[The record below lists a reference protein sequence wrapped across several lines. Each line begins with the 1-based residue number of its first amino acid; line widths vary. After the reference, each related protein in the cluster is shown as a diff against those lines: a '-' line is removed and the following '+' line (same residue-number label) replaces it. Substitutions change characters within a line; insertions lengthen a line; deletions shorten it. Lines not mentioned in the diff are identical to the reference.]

1 MNNQQVDQLI
11 AIYGSKLPYEAL
23 GTLREKLLGMDYNT
37 ASIYLAQSKD
47 PTIAIILS
55 VLVGSLGIDR
65 IYIGDVVIGIL
76 KLITCGGCGIWWL
89 IDLFLIMGATRENLR
104 LNQINSLQKASPKV
118 KPSSYNRSNL
128 TVSFSI
134 RPTSSGR
141 SGRIHVILPAASRSS
156 TSWICSLYTL

>member
-1 MNNQQVDQLI
+1 MNYQQVDQLI

-23 GTLREKLLGMDYNT
+23 DTLREKLLEMDYNT

-65 IYIGDVVIGIL
+65 IYIGDVIIGIL

-89 IDLFLIMGATRENLR
+89 IDLFLIMGATREKN
-104 LNQINSLQKASPKV
+104 LQK
-118 KPSSYNRSNL
+118 
-128 TVSFSI
+128 
-134 RPTSSGR
+134 
-141 SGRIHVILPAASRSS
+141 ILG
-156 TSWICSLYTL
+156 IYV

>member
-1 MNNQQVDQLI
+1 MNYQQVDQLI

-89 IDLFLIMGATRENLR
+89 IDLFLIMGATREKN
-104 LNQINSLQKASPKV
+104 LQKILGMYVLIPLQYLQFV
-118 KPSSYNRSNL
+118 K
-128 TVSFSI
+128 
-134 RPTSSGR
+134 
-141 SGRIHVILPAASRSS
+141 VILY
-156 TSWICSLYTL
+156 LNFLQYFL

>member
-1 MNNQQVDQLI
+1 MNYQQVDQLI
-11 AIYGSKLPYEAL
+11 AIYGSKFPYEAL

-37 ASIYLAQSKD
+37 ASIYLTQSKD

-89 IDLFLIMGATRENLR
+89 IDLFLIMGATREKN
-104 LNQINSLQKASPKV
+104 LQK
-118 KPSSYNRSNL
+118 
-128 TVSFSI
+128 
-134 RPTSSGR
+134 
-141 SGRIHVILPAASRSS
+141 ILG
-156 TSWICSLYTL
+156 IYI

>member
-89 IDLFLIMGATRENLR
+89 IDLFLIMGATREKN
-104 LNQINSLQKASPKV
+104 LQK
-118 KPSSYNRSNL
+118 
-128 TVSFSI
+128 
-134 RPTSSGR
+134 
-141 SGRIHVILPAASRSS
+141 ILG
-156 TSWICSLYTL
+156 IYV

>member
-23 GTLREKLLGMDYNT
+23 GTLRERLSGMDYDT

-65 IYIGDVVIGIL
+65 IYIGDIVIGIL

-89 IDLFLIMGATRENLR
+89 IDLFLIMGATREKN
-104 LNQINSLQKASPKV
+104 LQK
-118 KPSSYNRSNL
+118 
-128 TVSFSI
+128 
-134 RPTSSGR
+134 
-141 SGRIHVILPAASRSS
+141 ILG
-156 TSWICSLYTL
+156 IYV

>member
-1 MNNQQVDQLI
+1 MNYQQVDQLI

-76 KLITCGGCGIWWL
+76 KLITCDSGQVPTVHPSATANERGTQTKGKRERQAKRFQQSHGI
-89 IDLFLIMGATRENLR
+89 M
-104 LNQINSLQKASPKV
+104 
-118 KPSSYNRSNL
+118 
-128 TVSFSI
+128 
-134 RPTSSGR
+134 
-141 SGRIHVILPAASRSS
+141 
-156 TSWICSLYTL
+156 